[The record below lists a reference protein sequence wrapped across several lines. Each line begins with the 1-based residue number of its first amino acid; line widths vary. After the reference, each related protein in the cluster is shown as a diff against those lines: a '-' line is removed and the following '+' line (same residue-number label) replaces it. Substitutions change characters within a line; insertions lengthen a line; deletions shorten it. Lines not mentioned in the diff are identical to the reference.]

1 MGQNNEFRFPADLSI
16 RDLNRENLN
25 NRERQPDSTNVILL
39 GLKKAFDGLYAFMDS
54 PHINI

>member
-1 MGQNNEFRFPADLSI
+1 MGQNNELRFLADLSI
-16 RDLNRENLN
+16 RDLNRENLD
-25 NRERQPDSTNVILL
+25 NRERQPDTTKIILL